1 MKPHNSLS
9 LSLSSVKNGELQ
21 AAASSFE
28 ESLEIAKA
36 LGDNVAEHAIRK
48 ALDEVN
54 QKIVRGEDDDEE
66 DEEQRPSTAGSAK
79 IHESREGSAG

>member
-1 MKPHNSLS
+1 M
-9 LSLSSVKNGELQ
+9 KNGDLQ

-36 LGDNVAEHAIRK
+36 LGDNVAEQAIRK

-54 QKIVRGEDDDEE
+54 EKIVRGEGDDEE
-66 DEEQRPSTAGSAK
+66 EEEEQRPSSTGTAK
-79 IHESREGSAG
+79 IDDSREGSAG

>member
-1 MKPHNSLS
+1 MKND
-9 LSLSSVKNGELQ
+9 ELQ

-36 LGDNVAEHAIRK
+36 LGDNVAEQAIRK

-54 QKIVRGEDDDEE
+54 EKIVRGEGDDEE
-66 DEEQRPSTAGSAK
+66 EVEQRPSTAGTGK
-79 IHESREGSAG
+79 IADSREGSAG